1 MLSALSRRDDDIEY
15 RMFYCAG
22 GTMEGRLPFLDN
34 RFSARRWPVSDRVM
48 NTIWHRARVPLPVQY
63 ITGAFDVFHS
73 PDFTLPPAAGR
84 PRIVTVHDLAFMTVP
99 ECAFPSLRTY
109 LSRVV
114 PRSIRQADHVLSV
127 SESTK
132 RDIIRL
138 LDVSPDHVTTV
149 PEAADPRF
157 VPGDQEAAR
166 QSLEQFGISE
176 PFILAVGTLEP
187 RKNYE
192 RLLIAY
198 ARMRERGCFHKLV
211 IVGARGWM
219 FEPIFRRVETLD
231 LSNHV
236 AFLHPPDDA
245 LPDLYRAADA
255 FVYPSLYE
263 GFGLPPLEA
272 LACGTPTACSQ
283 SSSLPEVVGNAA
295 ITFDPLDADQIYVA
309 IDRLLSD
316 SVLRTQLKNAGPIQA
331 RKFSW

>member
-114 PRSIRQADHVLSV
+114 PRSIRQADHVLAV

-192 RLLIAY
+192 RFVIAY

-272 LACGTPTACSQ
+272 MACGCPVISSKCGSLGEVIGDAAAIVDPENVASITVQ
-283 SSSLPEVVGNAA
+283 LSSLAV
-295 ITFDPLDADQIYVA
+295 DAVLR
-309 IDRLLSD
+309 DRLRS
-316 SVLRTQLKNAGPIQA
+316 AGLAQA